1 MKQISI
7 HQEMQMMRKR
17 LLKRRTTVQVGIQ
30 QLEFQVHQVVQQML
44 GILVSGI

>member
-17 LLKRRTTVQVGIQ
+17 LLKRRTTVQEGNQ

-44 GILVSGI
+44 GILVSSI

>member
-17 LLKRRTTVQVGIQ
+17 LLKRRTTVQEGIQ
-30 QLEFQVHQVVQQML
+30 QLEFQVHQVVQPIL
-44 GILVSGI
+44 GILVRGM

>member
-17 LLKRRTTVQVGIQ
+17 LLKRRTTVQEGIQ

-44 GILVSGI
+44 GILVSSI